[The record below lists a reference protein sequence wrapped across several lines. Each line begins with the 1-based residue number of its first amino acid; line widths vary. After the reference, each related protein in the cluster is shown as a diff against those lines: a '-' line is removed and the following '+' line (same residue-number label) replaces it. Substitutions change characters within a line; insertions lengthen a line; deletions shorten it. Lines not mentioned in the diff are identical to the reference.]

1 MLEEFSLHTHTH
13 TFKFKHCCF
22 GSIIN
27 GHLLE
32 IFTSFACCFPREQRT
47 DSPLSFTHLEWFRT
61 KTFGCWFS
69 IENVIFPLAIVY
81 VLKQWEN
88 TPHLLELHLFFS
100 CPGLPTIL
108 FNAPRGR
115 SVRATQL
122 LHGFLPFS
130 EAWKTT
136 QGFQWGEVRMT
147 PYNLV
152 SFLMISQYRVE
163 VFLHGGT
170 LSVHN
175 LSSTLPSCPCHCEWS
190 L

>member
-1 MLEEFSLHTHTH
+1 MIQNKDLWLLVFNRKCDFPFSYCLCAQAMGEHTTLA
-13 TFKFKHCCF
+13 
-22 GSIIN
+22 G
-27 GHLLE
+27 
-32 IFTSFACCFPREQRT
+32 TS
-47 DSPLSFTHLEWFRT
+47 L
-61 KTFGCWFS
+61 
-69 IENVIFPLAIVY
+69 I
-81 VLKQWEN
+81 
-88 TPHLLELHLFFS
+88 FS

-115 SVRATQL
+115 SVKATQL
-122 LHGFLPFS
+122 LHGSLPFS